1 MLMIESPSFSWNNFI
16 TNVGTLVLN
25 CKTGKYEVCAFA
37 IGKEL
42 PFGWEEAHDPVLGC
56 YYINHVKQYNQLED
70 PRSQWRTEQKTM
82 LEDYLHSAQ
91 EIRDVKEQRL
101 QLAENEVQ
109 HLDKQL
115 SEWHSRTSLNSNSS
129 SGSTRYDPDVLKAEI
144 ANARQRVLNI
154 RKEIQHVSRSNPM
167 LDSNETQVFDRAQQS
182 RTRALLEEAKAVR
195 KSFSI
200 GAGDRTYQRKPLAD
214 KTGRYYSSCQDV
226 STSLPYQQRLSSSQ
240 LELPGSSLSIHNTHL
255 PERTKL
261 NLRYEESKRRE
272 CLLQIKMAEL
282 ESQQA
287 NPLSSELAMKQVT
300 LIQEKE
306 ELLKELKNAQRHIR
320 RKDEIQRLQE
330 NIDQVE
336 KEIVLAKDELLK
348 LNMQRTSLNDE
359 KRRLAQQLS
368 ETTRQANVL
377 ESKLR
382 SLSVSTLSSSSSRG
396 SLGPSSHGSLA
407 SSKGSINSALSQA
420 ELNSAGGSLLNLANI
435 EDIKHQVDA
444 LIQGGIAGLDPPN
457 PYHRQ
462 YTNMSR
468 PNSAENMLNSG
479 ETKVSMVSLSSRSSL
494 SSISPPSSPITSGH
508 LEEDGKAM
516 TIAEYIASV
525 EQGRQLTAYNQFIV
539 GNNYQPSLDNVNSQL
554 VEKGQPPLD
563 EEQFSRCLKQWH
575 ISSED
580 PTPTNT
586 LSSRQSGRHD
596 IGREDVTAMVRE
608 GNIQRQP
615 DQPTS
620 HSQGV
625 SAAVSNESM
634 TADSGVYE
642 VVCKRS
648 EIQLEFL
655 YRLQD
660 ASLTITLD
668 CLRNLSVIWP
678 LGPSHICFLKGNLNL
693 GSSVPTVELRTDWF
707 QVDLQGEESRIN
719 QKVKVNVTREQLCE
733 ASLQLLICVDSGGGQ
748 EECVGGVGIGLA
760 RLLMCPDQALKQ
772 SYAIQSLLPPSPDVT
787 QACRQ
792 VSELLES
799 ARLKLEK
806 HPEYISSEG
815 AGIHIDGLSQS
826 MVHTYRLPPTI
837 NGASHSQTYARGT
850 AKSVLH
856 QRGRSNLV
864 VRSKTFTSCSQPQLK
879 EQYVC
884 KLNRS
889 ESDSSTLSRKNSS
902 RRKVSEGSPPSSS
915 NSSQYHQTD
924 TYKQRRKQLGQEIDK
939 LREIKKCMEQAKQA
953 GTSETPN
960 GMGGS
965 EILSKLLESA
975 EKEYYVRQQEEAFED
990 DKESTLTR
998 NRDAKNHKVEE
1009 STDL

>member
-1 MLMIESPSFSWNNFI
+1 MDMIRNGELPLPAGWEEARDFDGKQYFIDHFGKRTTWVDPRDRLNKPDSFSECN
-16 TNVGTLVLN
+16 GDQ
-25 CKTGKYEVCAFA
+25 
-37 IGKEL
+37 L

-129 SGSTRYDPDVLKAEI
+129 SGSTRYDPDILKAEI

-240 LELPGSSLSIHNTHL
+240 LELPGSSLSIHNTQL

-261 NLRYEESKRRE
+261 NLRYEESKR
-272 CLLQIKMAEL
+272 
-282 ESQQA
+282 
-287 NPLSSELAMKQVT
+287 
-300 LIQEKE
+300 
-306 ELLKELKNAQRHIR
+306 
-320 RKDEIQRLQE
+320 
-330 NIDQVE
+330 
-336 KEIVLAKDELLK
+336 
-348 LNMQRTSLNDE
+348 RTSLNDE

-826 MVHTYRLPPTI
+826 MDTIPYRLPPTI

-960 GMGGS
+960 GIGGS